1 MIRDKRGEGGFM
13 EAIIAFAAVTTAL
26 TVFLGLLAYTEIGNA
41 DNSIDLDT
49 EFIENMTIEDGRFSG
64 YDDSILHRFIERN
77 GLNGIELKVA
87 VAGHLSDAS
96 LDDIIGVTEGDNVGT
111 ISGTFSVRS
120 DDGRTHVASYEV
132 IYWWD

>member
-26 TVFLGLLAYTEIGNA
+26 TIFLGLLAYSEIGNS
-41 DNSIDLDT
+41 DSTIDLDT
-49 EFIENMTIEDGRFSG
+49 EFIENMTIENGRFSE
-64 YDDSILHRFIERN
+64 YDDSNLHRFIERN
-77 GLNGIELKVA
+77 GLNGTELRIN

-96 LDDIIGVTEGDNVGT
+96 IDDTIGVADGNNVGT
-111 ISGTFSVRS
+111 MSGTFPVHT
-120 DDGRTHVASYEV
+120 DDGRTFVASYEV

>member
-26 TVFLGLLAYTEIGNA
+26 TVFLGLLAYSEIGNA
-41 DNSIDLDT
+41 DSTIDLDT
-49 EFIENMTIEDGRFSG
+49 EFIENLTIEDGRFTE
-64 YDDSILHRFIERN
+64 YDDSGLHRFIERN
-77 GLNGIELKVA
+77 DLNGTELKVN

-96 LDDIIGVTEGDNVGT
+96 LDDIIGVTEGNNVGT
-111 ISGTFSVRS
+111 ISGTFSVHS
-120 DDGRTHVASYEV
+120 DDGRTFVASYEV

>member
-26 TVFLGLLAYTEIGNA
+26 TVFLGLLAYSEIGNA
-41 DNSIDLDT
+41 DSTIVLDT
-49 EFIENMTIEDGRFSG
+49 EFIENLTIEDGRFTD
-64 YDDSILHRFIERN
+64 YDDSGLRRFIERN
-77 GLNGIELKVA
+77 DLNGTELKVD

-96 LDDIIGVTEGDNVGT
+96 VDDVIGVTEGNNVGT
-111 ISGTFSVRS
+111 ISGTFSVHS
-120 DDGRTHVASYEV
+120 DDGRTFVASYEV

>member
-26 TVFLGLLAYTEIGNA
+26 TIFLGLLAYSEIGNS
-41 DNSIDLDT
+41 DSTIDLDT
-49 EFIENMTIEDGRFSG
+49 EFIENMTIENGRFSE
-64 YDDSILHRFIERN
+64 YDDSNLYRFIERN
-77 GLNGIELKVA
+77 GLNGTELRIN

-96 LDDIIGVTEGDNVGT
+96 IDDTIGVADGNNVGT
-111 ISGTFSVRS
+111 MSGTFPVHT
-120 DDGRTHVASYEV
+120 DDGRTFVASYEV

>member
-26 TVFLGLLAYTEIGNA
+26 TVFLGLLAYSEIGNA
-41 DNSIDLDT
+41 DSTIDLDT
-49 EFIENMTIEDGRFSG
+49 EFIENLTIEDGRFTD
-64 YDDSILHRFIERN
+64 YDDSGLRRFIERN
-77 GLNGIELKVA
+77 DLNGTELKVD

-96 LDDIIGVTEGDNVGT
+96 VDDVIGVTEGNNVGT
-111 ISGTFSVRS
+111 ISGTFSVHS
-120 DDGRTHVASYEV
+120 DDGRTFVASYEV

>member
-13 EAIIAFAAVTTAL
+13 EAIVAFSAVTISL
-26 TVFLGLLAYTEIGNA
+26 TLFLGLLAYSDLENA
-41 DNSIDLDT
+41 DDTMELDT
-49 EFIENMTIEDGRFSG
+49 EFMEHLTIENGRIVGYDGSHIGRFV
-64 YDDSILHRFIERN
+64 ERN
-77 GLNGIELKVA
+77 GLNGAEVKIA

-120 DDGRTHVASYEV
+120 DDGMTHVASYEV

>member
-26 TVFLGLLAYTEIGNA
+26 TVFLGLLAYSEIGNA
-41 DNSIDLDT
+41 DSTIVLDT
-49 EFIENMTIEDGRFSG
+49 EFIENLTIEDGRFTG
-64 YDDSILHRFIERN
+64 YDDSSLHRSIERN
-77 GLNGIELKVA
+77 DLNGIELKVN

-96 LDDIIGVTEGDNVGT
+96 LDDVIGMTEGNNIGT
-111 ISGTFSVRS
+111 ISGTFSVHS
-120 DDGRTHVASYEV
+120 DDGRTFVASYEV